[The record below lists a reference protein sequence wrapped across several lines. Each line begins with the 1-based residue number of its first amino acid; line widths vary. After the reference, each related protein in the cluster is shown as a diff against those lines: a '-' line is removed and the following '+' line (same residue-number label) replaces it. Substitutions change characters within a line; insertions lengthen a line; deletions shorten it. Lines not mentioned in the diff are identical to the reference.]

1 MFDQIVA
8 MVDNKVFEALKDEY
22 LNHVGNFKL
31 KYLTIIFDKFSRQ
44 LRRGS
49 NKTK

>member
-8 MVDNKVFEALKDEY
+8 MIDNKVFEALKDEY
-22 LNHVGNFKL
+22 LHNVDIFKG
-31 KYLTIIFDKFSRQ
+31 KYPTIIFDKFTRQ